1 MVFDFDDVNFGKEI
15 ELKDPTVLE
24 VIDIEKYNK
33 NLAKSNYRLDI
44 MNP

>member
-1 MVFDFDDVNFGKEI
+1 MVFDFDDVNFGKKT
-15 ELKDPTVLE
+15 ELEDPIVLE

-33 NLAKSNYRLDI
+33 NLAKSNYSFDI